1 MSSLQSPPAELTRV
15 FRDADRSVSEQIAD
29 ALQVGIDYLD
39 LSAGLVTRNV
49 DGNWEVINAVGDR
62 ALVESIDHT
71 LLTRSHYHVAVSGPE
86 FGGRCATSPAEITN
100 TRDDTVIFQSYIG
113 APISIAGETRGTVC
127 FIDMEPREEP
137 FGEAEQLF
145 VNLLSNQLEKHAELE
160 RHQNRLA
167 NQAQQLRAEKRRFK
181 GITEASSDIIFRH
194 NASGELTYVSA
205 AVERLLGYE
214 PAALDGRP
222 FIELVAPDATEDALD
237 LYRQIMA
244 GDTVEGAELRLVTAE
259 DEVRLFEI
267 NATPLTADRWE
278 EPRVQGT
285 ARDITTKRL
294 RQRDLELKTRAMG
307 AANVGVVIT
316 DVTQEENPA
325 IYANDKFCDLTGYDL
340 ERVLGSNTAFLHGD
354 ATSSEAMATL
364 QDAVAAGES
373 ASVEVRSYR
382 RSGRSFWNAIRM
394 TPVESTSGEIIRYI
408 EFHRDI
414 TERKREQRLLDV
426 MNRVLRHNLR
436 NQMAIMIGASSEAE
450 SPNGSLDTLRT
461 AADDLL
467 SIADRARDLYQYAQ
481 MDREVTRIEPRAL
494 LEDVRRD
501 AVLSTGATVQK
512 TIETDRDIAAGA
524 AIRHAVEELLHN
536 AIEHDP
542 ADDTTISVQVT
553 DAGDDLQLTVTD
565 NGPGINEMDAA
576 AVTSGEV
583 SPLAHGSGLGLWVVN
598 WIVTRYGGRFQITPR
613 TDGSSTGTRATL
625 ELPAVGPDQE
635 LTEATRPPTTLIE

>member
-49 DGNWEVINAVGDR
+49 DGNWEIINAVGDH
-62 ALVESIDHT
+62 ALVESIDQA
-71 LLTRSHYHVAVSGPE
+71 LLPRSHCHITVANRE
-86 FGGRCATSPAEITN
+86 FGVHFATSPTDIADAHEDSI
-100 TRDDTVIFQSYIG
+100 IFQSYIG
-113 APISIAGETRGTVC
+113 APVTIAGETRGTVC
-127 FIDMEPREEP
+127 FVDTEPRNEP
-137 FGEAEQLF
+137 FSEAEQLF
-145 VNLLSNQLEKHAELE
+145 VNLLSNQIEKHAELE
-160 RHQNRLA
+160 RHRSRLSR
-167 NQAQQLRAEKRRFK
+167 QAQQLRAEKRRFK

-194 NASGELTYVSA
+194 NASCELTYVSA
-205 AVERLLGYE
+205 AVEQLLGYE
-214 PAALDGRP
+214 PAALYGRP

-237 LYRQIMA
+237 LYRQTMA
-244 GDTVEGAELRLVTAE
+244 GDTVEGAELRLETAE
-259 DEVRLFEI
+259 GEVRLFEI

-294 RQRDLELKTRAMG
+294 RQRDLELKTRAMD

-382 RSGRSFWNAIRM
+382 RSGRPFWNAIRM

-436 NQMAIMIGASSEAE
+436 NQMAIMIGASSGAKQ
-450 SPNGSLDTLRT
+450 SDGSLDTLRT
-461 AADDLL
+461 AAENLL
-467 SIADRARDLYQYAQ
+467 SIADRARDLYQHVQ
-481 MDREVTRIEPRAL
+481 TDRQITRIDPQAL

-501 AVLSTGATVQK
+501 AVSSTEATIQK
-512 TIETDRDIAAGA
+512 TITTDRDIAAGA
-524 AIRHAVEELLHN
+524 AIRHAVEELLRN

-542 ADDTTISVQVT
+542 ADDTTISVRVT
-553 DAGDDLQLTVTD
+553 DAGDDLRLTVIDT
-565 NGPGINEMDAA
+565 GPGINEMDAA
-576 AVTSGEV
+576 AVTTGEV
-583 SPLAHGSGLGLWVVN
+583 SPLAHGSGIGLWVVN

-635 LTEATRPPTTLIE
+635 LTEVTRPPTTLIE